1 MSKQL
6 LSPFPLLLIFLHFI
20 TISAQSPAQAPAQAP
35 TPPIFPPPAPP
46 AAPLLAPLA
55 LAPTTNS
62 PNIYTILKKASQFST
77 FLQLLKITQVGDQIN
92 IQLSK
97 NQRLTVFAPPDNA
110 FGNLKSGTL
119 NKLTDQQQSELM
131 QFHVLTS
138 FFSGSQFQTVSNP
151 LPTEAGSGGRF
162 PLNVTTSGNSVNI
175 TTGIV
180 NATVTHTLYSDNQL
194 AVYQVDKVLLTY
206 DIFGPPTPAAAPA
219 PLKPLKPKKKA
230 PSSDADADAPSE
242 SESSQESAPV
252 LPSGAIGLVYP
263 ALNAICFV
271 VSITAVFS
279 LGSKVNKFRAM
290 ACMRRPIGHLASGG
304 KSSVLLPTRTQRT
317 GSAWPMMKHCSL
329 NNALHFFMSFK
340 ICLESGDPAVEGFE
354 GSHLVFVAAGSDP
367 FDVITNTV
375 KTVERHLQTFC
386 QSQGAAVHNFVIQLA
401 LLMVASE
408 SIKIYNAISDGT
420 FNLVD
425 KLMTSW
431 AVVCDVWYQE
441 PQNLKLGQTPIE
453 FAESSLEPIHI
464 QLSAKMCSLYDPVPE
479 FQKRQI
485 RSFLK
490 STKFDGFPFWWYQTS
505 LMVNLP
511 PPALLLPREEFFGN
525 SYGLCT
531 WNSFLVEQKSQ
542 QTQFFNILDAFL
554 LLN

>member
-35 TPPIFPPPAPP
+35 TTPIFPPPAPP

-175 TTGIV
+175 TTGVV
-180 NATVTHTLYSDNQL
+180 NATVTHTIYSDNQL

-230 PSSDADADAPSE
+230 PSSDADADADADAPSE
-242 SESSQESAPV
+242 LESSQESAPV
-252 LPSGAIGLVYP
+252 LPSGAIDG
-263 ALNAICFV
+263 IH
-271 VSITAVFS
+271 SI
-279 LGSKVNKFRAM
+279 
-290 ACMRRPIGHLASGG
+290 
-304 KSSVLLPTRTQRT
+304 
-317 GSAWPMMKHCSL
+317 
-329 NNALHFFMSFK
+329 
-340 ICLESGDPAVEGFE
+340 
-354 GSHLVFVAAGSDP
+354 
-367 FDVITNTV
+367 
-375 KTVERHLQTFC
+375 
-386 QSQGAAVHNFVIQLA
+386 
-401 LLMVASE
+401 
-408 SIKIYNAISDGT
+408 
-420 FNLVD
+420 
-425 KLMTSW
+425 
-431 AVVCDVWYQE
+431 
-441 PQNLKLGQTPIE
+441 
-453 FAESSLEPIHI
+453 
-464 QLSAKMCSLYDPVPE
+464 
-479 FQKRQI
+479 
-485 RSFLK
+485 
-490 STKFDGFPFWWYQTS
+490 
-505 LMVNLP
+505 
-511 PPALLLPREEFFGN
+511 
-525 SYGLCT
+525 
-531 WNSFLVEQKSQ
+531 
-542 QTQFFNILDAFL
+542 
-554 LLN
+554 